1 MENDSSTG
9 STGFFDCVVVVVVVV
24 VVAAVVIVVAVV
36 FFEALLVWNVI
47 FFQESPESPKNV
59 NGKPKFP
66 TRFRPSSDT
75 RNGAPRLPSAD

>member
-9 STGFFDCVVVVVVVV
+9 STGFFDCVVVVVVVVV

-47 FFQESPESPKNV
+47 FFSRVAGESEKRKRETKVSHSI
-59 NGKPKFP
+59 P
-66 TRFRPSSDT
+66 TFI
-75 RNGAPRLPSAD
+75 